1 MADGLGC
8 AISSHVHC
16 CLYAVVIGKEMVDIS
31 AVKISWCTRTAP
43 VSLVALAIASA
54 PLASQAQAL
63 VMPLGVNARHAPG
76 TPGAPQA
83 PVTVFAEDFENA
95 GETPIFL
102 ENYVGAPP
110 LDATYTADPPWLDHG
125 QCNGIIL
132 DQTGADQPDCPA
144 VLKNMASALGQVGG
158 TNPPTNHVVA
168 AYTNWVPP
176 GADRVE
182 FRTERPIPIT
192 KPNRYITFAVDV
204 AAVNCGQAVPPLLK
218 FYLTGNGA
226 DIPTF
231 TTPINPCV
239 DPDSKPYPGANGLKA
254 GAFASNRA
262 VLFNDS
268 QLGIK
273 MVNGQGEWFSNDHA
287 FDNIRILDAT
297 PQLDKAFSPATVDKG
312 GTSTLTMTV
321 TNTSE
326 LAAKNDFSFAD
337 NLPAGVKVA
346 AHANA
351 STTCGNGTVSAT
363 AGGASVAL
371 NGGDLAA
378 GEKSCTVTVN
388 VTAGKAGTYVN
399 RPEAITTVGLNPPD
413 PATLTVKMKGATAV
427 GTATGSGGLLSGNV
441 VQVPVDMPV
450 NACGNSVNVIGLLN
464 PATGNVCVNG

>member
-1 MADGLGC
+1 MANSPGC
-8 AISSHVHC
+8 VISSHARC
-16 CLYAVVIGKEMVDIS
+16 CWYAVVIGKEMMEIS
-31 AVKISWCTRTAP
+31 AVKLSWRTHTAP

-83 PVTVFAEDFENA
+83 PVTVFAEDFETA

-102 ENYVGAPP
+102 EDYVGAPP
-110 LDATYTADPPWLDHG
+110 LNETYTADPSWLDHG

-144 VLKNMASALGQVGG
+144 VLKNMANALGQVGG

-168 AYTNWVPP
+168 AYTNWVSP
-176 GADRVE
+176 GTDRVE
-182 FRTERPIPIT
+182 FRTERPIPIA
-192 KPNRYITFAVDV
+192 KPNRYITFAVDA
-204 AAVNCGQAVPPLLK
+204 AAVNCDSAAPPLLK

-231 TTPINPCV
+231 TTPINPCT
-239 DPDSKPYPGANGLKA
+239 DPNSKPYPGGSGLRA
-254 GAFASNRA
+254 GAFAYNRA

-273 MVNGQGEWFSNDHA
+273 MVNGQGEWFGNDHA

-312 GTSTLTMTV
+312 ATSTLTMTV

-337 NLPAGVKVA
+337 DLPAGVKVA
-346 AHANA
+346 SAANA
-351 STTCGNGTVSAT
+351 STTCGNGAVSAT
-363 AGGASVAL
+363 AGGTSVAL
-371 NGGDLAA
+371 NGGDLAGRREVLHGH
-378 GEKSCTVTVN
+378 GERHRRQGGNLREPPRSDHH
-388 VTAGKAGTYVN
+388 GW
-399 RPEAITTVGLNPPD
+399 PESPGPRDPD
-413 PATLTVKMKGATAV
+413 RQEKGATAV

-441 VQVPVDMPV
+441 VQVPVDIPV